1 MAWPIV
7 GARQVSVIARTRLR
21 YFFALWLVVIS
32 LAWAAFGSK
41 GVQAV
46 ASSPLRSKPSRSVPP
61 LPAPPR
67 ALQRA
72 LPVGVSPPSA
82 VEPVESLA
90 PVGPIDAVGEAGPL
104 AQIAG
109 HTSADLVVVVSIDGF
124 RPDVIT
130 PALT

>member
-46 ASSPLRSKPSRSVPP
+46 ASAPLRSKPVRVVPP
-61 LPAPPR
+61 LPDPP
-67 ALQRA
+67 LGLRA
-72 LPVGVSPPSA
+72 LPAGVSTPA
-82 VEPVESLA
+82 ALEPLA
-90 PVGPIDAVGEAGPL
+90 SIAALTPIDAVGDSGPL
-104 AQIAG
+104 ATIAQ
-109 HTSADLVVVVSIDGF
+109 HTSADLVVVVSID
-124 RPDVIT
+124 
-130 PALT
+130 